1 MSTKRKKSLETVAGS
16 FSTAEF
22 INVVKAL
29 KAQMEAT
36 KMVYF
41 RYKGIVTDVREV
53 PDHATQL
60 RAAEELMKIM
70 GLW

>member
-1 MSTKRKKSLETVAGS
+1 MSSKRKKVPTYSPETIIQIDEVLQ
-16 FSTAEF
+16 
-22 INVVKAL
+22 AL
-29 KAQMEAT
+29 KKQLQA
-36 KMVYF
+36 KKKLYF